1 MGCSPLFGTH
11 FRYLVSS
18 WRSWALSCLILAL
31 LRPILSPSCSKMA
44 PRWPNI
50 TQHTAKMSQHSLQE
64 QPQDP
69 KKPSKVLYYRR
80 FCGFR
85 HFWQDRAQ
93 DPTKV
98 AKMLQK
104 VRQVGHL
111 APQVGHLGHI
121 LAPSWPT
128 WRHLGAKM
136 RPNSHPNGAPD
147 ALQIASWAILAPRG
161 SPRTSKVLLEPQ
173 FSTIFPR
180 IMDRIRLIFQAAF
193 FNFQPQVRHGGGLAR
208 AAHWIIRRPREA
220 APRRVKPRV

>member
-1 MGCSPLFGTH
+1 
-11 FRYLVSS
+11 
-18 WRSWALSCLILAL
+18 
-31 LRPILSPSCSKMA
+31 MA
-44 PRWPNI
+44 PRWPKI
-50 TQHTAKMSQHSLQE
+50 AQRSAKMSQHSLQE

-69 KKPSKVLYYRR
+69 KKPPKVMNCRR
-80 FCGFR
+80 FFGFR

-104 VRQVGHL
+104 VRQVGNL

-136 RPNSHPNGAPD
+136 RPNSHPNGPPD

-161 SPRTSKVLLEPQ
+161 APRSSKVPLEPQ
-173 FSTIFPR
+173 FSTIFVEFSTEF
-180 IMDRIRLIFQAAF
+180 DRF
-193 FNFQPQVRHGGGLAR
+193 FKQLSSSSSRKFRHGGGLSR
-208 AAHWIIRRPREA
+208 AAHWIHNIYIYIII
-220 APRRVKPRV
+220 